1 MQCMRRSTA
10 AESYLKGDFW
20 HVPDKPAVPVG
31 VVGRD
36 ALYNL
41 AAYIMPAGDHHATFH
56 MAG

>member
-1 MQCMRRSTA
+1 MRRSTA